1 MSTKKLLV
9 GEGDWTCIKE
19 VLGWIIDTKSGT
31 VALLDP
37 KLQELQDLPAILT
50 TKQRMG
56 RK

>member
-1 MSTKKLLV
+1 ME
-9 GEGDWTCIKE
+9 GEGDWTCIRE
-19 VLGWIIDTKSGT
+19 FLGLNIDTESGT

-50 TKQRMG
+50 TNQRMG